1 MKAFFLPLTEP
12 LGIVWVLM
20 ILALGWV
27 LCRRQWRTGF
37 WLATPVLLLFL
48 VGSTPLA
55 EGLVAHAEKPYAV
68 PFVSAPN
75 SQPDA
80 VVVLGGGFRASD
92 YDCHRF
98 ALEAGA
104 SRIATGIEL
113 ARHCRGA
120 CLVLG
125 GSLPMEG
132 NDCVVAARVQEWVE
146 FLCLPDFTVTNL
158 GICSN
163 THDESI
169 AFKRLLQT
177 HHWRNILLVTS
188 ALHMSRSAALFNKQ
202 GIAVSP
208 VACDF
213 RACGTTKLRFSIIP
227 QQDRLD
233 LLKAYMHE
241 KIGMAYYRWKGWA

>member
-1 MKAFFLPLTEP
+1 MKAFFLPLTAP

-27 LCRRQWRTGF
+27 LCRRQWRTGL
-37 WLATPVLLLFL
+37 WLAIPVLLLFL
-48 VGSTPLA
+48 LGSTPMA

-68 PFVSAPN
+68 PFASAPN

-80 VVVLGGGFRASD
+80 VVVLGGGFRPSD
-92 YDCHRF
+92 YDCHQF
-98 ALEAGA
+98 AWEAGA
-104 SRIATGIEL
+104 SRITTGL
-113 ARHCRGA
+113 GLVRHCSGA

-125 GSLPMEG
+125 GSLPMDG
-132 NDCVVAARVQEWVE
+132 NDCVIAARVQAWVE
-146 FLCLPDFTVTNL
+146 SLRLPDFTLTNL

-169 AFKRLLQT
+169 AFKRLQQA
-177 HHWRNILLVTS
+177 HHWSHIVLVTS
-188 ALHMSRSAALFNKQ
+188 ALHMPRSVALFNKQ
-202 GIAVSP
+202 GITVTP

-213 RACGTTKLRFSIIP
+213 RACGTTKLPFSLFP
-227 QQDRLD
+227 QQDRLE

-241 KIGMAYYRWKGWA
+241 KIGMAYYKWRGWA